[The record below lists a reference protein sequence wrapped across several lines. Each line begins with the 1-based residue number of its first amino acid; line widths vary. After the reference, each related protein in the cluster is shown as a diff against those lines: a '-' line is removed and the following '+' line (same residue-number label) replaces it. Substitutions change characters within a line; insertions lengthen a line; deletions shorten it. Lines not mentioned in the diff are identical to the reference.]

1 MTFFGKKSIDRLQ
14 VSAGIPLVFVLIMLA
29 FGPRDYESDR
39 YVRTTFGT
47 VRLDQPLGQQFVLP
61 FRTNEM
67 RPVGDW
73 SSIPRINP
81 SAIDSETLWLARC
94 IFSETKD
101 PNEMELVAWV
111 VRNRVETGY
120 RGKRSFQST
129 ILDPFQFSAFNP
141 TTTTRFYYSSLKPGM
156 HVNGWQEALSIAYLV
171 RTADMSRRPFSID
184 TRHFYS
190 EVSMIGTRHPYWSRG
205 YEPVPVDRPFDIDEK
220 RFRFYEDVR

>member
-1 MTFFGKKSIDRLQ
+1 MFNNRKSFDRLQ
-14 VSAGIPLVFVLIMLA
+14 VSAGIPLVFALILLT
-29 FGPRDYESDR
+29 FGPQNFESSR
-39 YVRTTFGT
+39 YVRTDFGT
-47 VRLDQPLGQQFVLP
+47 VQLNQPLGEQFVLP
-61 FRTNEM
+61 YRTNEL
-67 RPVGDW
+67 RPVGEW
-73 SSIPRINP
+73 SSIPTISA

-111 VRNRVETGY
+111 VRNRVESKY

-141 TTTTRFYYSSLKPGM
+141 EATTRFYYSSLRPTM
-156 HVNGWQEALSIAYLV
+156 AVNGWQDALSVAYLV
-171 RTADMSRRPFSID
+171 RTADISKRPFSAD

-190 EVSMIGTRHPYWSRG
+190 EVSMIGARHPNWSRG
-205 YEPVPVDRPFDIDEK
+205 VDPVDVDRPFDVDEK